1 MPDTAQERTE
11 APTPRRREEA
21 RSRGQVGRS
30 TDLTAAVAL
39 LGALV
44 VLQFT
49 GRDMFGR
56 LLEVMRRCLG
66 ETGPDAEA
74 AGGMKVML
82 QAAAGHCAV
91 VLLPLLVT
99 VLVLAGAAA
108 FLQVGVL
115 FTTRPLRPSLD
126 RLHPLAGLQRMFSA
140 RAFVHLLMGLLKA
153 GLLGLVAW
161 YTLRNRAD
169 LFASA
174 SRLPHTEM
182 IGMAAEVVS
191 TLALRLAVVLLLLAI
206 LDFVYQKYRT
216 ERDLRMTREEIKE
229 ELKRMDGDPKLKA
242 RRRRVQMQLSLQRIQ
257 STVPRADVVVTN
269 PTELAVALRY
279 DSAVMRAPRVIA
291 KGADYVALRIRQV
304 AVAHGVPI
312 VERKPLARA
321 LYRDVEVGQE
331 IPAELYKAVA
341 EVLAYVYELTGR
353 SRRRPAAEPAMN

>member
-1 MPDTAQERTE
+1 MPETAQERTE

-39 LGALV
+39 LGTLV
-44 VLQFT
+44 FLQVT
-49 GRDMFGR
+49 GRDLFGR

-66 ETGPDAEA
+66 ETGQDAA
-74 AGGMKVML
+74 TAGGMKVIL
-82 QAAAGHCAV
+82 EAAAGHCAA
-91 VLLPLLVT
+91 VLLPLLLT
-99 VLVLAGAAA
+99 VLVVAGVTA

-115 FTTRPLRPSLD
+115 LTTRPLRPSLD
-126 RLHPLAGLQRMFSA
+126 KLNPLSGLQRMFSA
-140 RAFVHLLMGLLKA
+140 RSFVHLLMGVLKA

-161 YTLRNRAD
+161 YTLHGRMD
-169 LFASA
+169 VLASA
-174 SRLPHTEM
+174 CRLPHTAM
-182 IGMAAEVVS
+182 IGMAAEVVLG
-191 TLALRLAVVLLLLAI
+191 LALRLAVVLLLLAI
-206 LDFVYQKYRT
+206 IDFVYQKYRT
-216 ERDLRMTREEIKE
+216 ERDLRMTKEEIRE

-269 PTELAVALRY
+269 PTELAVALQY
-279 DSAVMRAPRVIA
+279 DGATMRAPRVIA

-304 AVAHGVPI
+304 AVANGVPI

-321 LYRDVEVGQE
+321 LYRDVAVGQE

-353 SRRRPAAEPAMN
+353 SRRRPAAEPVMN